1 MFPVLGTSV
10 SWRSRVISHPLDH
23 LENFTNDWVAHLQE
37 NDPVNPEYDGPRC
50 PFAKK
55 ASLRFRKVYDY
66 FSAYDF
72 WEVVAEEVEKYDGST
87 DVVIVAAHSNANY
100 IDPESMGGG
109 VDALN
114 TFLNCGGRDLWLL
127 TKVDHLFTIIMI
139 QKITAL
145 DDSAK
150 LLESKGYYTN
160 RYSDK
165 QMEKVVTGRRKY
177 RKKLECIDSDK

>member
-1 MFPVLGTSV
+1 MGRSV
-10 SWRSRVISHPLDH
+10 SWRSRVISHPLDI
-23 LENFTNDWVAHLQE
+23 LDEYIDKWIEHLQE
-37 NDPVNPEYDGPRC
+37 PTPSGIFRC

-55 ASLRFRKVYDY
+55 VKEEKRLKFRKVYDY

-87 DVVIVAAHSNANY
+87 DVVIVAAHSNANH

-127 TKVDHLFTIIMI
+127 TKVDQLFTIIMI